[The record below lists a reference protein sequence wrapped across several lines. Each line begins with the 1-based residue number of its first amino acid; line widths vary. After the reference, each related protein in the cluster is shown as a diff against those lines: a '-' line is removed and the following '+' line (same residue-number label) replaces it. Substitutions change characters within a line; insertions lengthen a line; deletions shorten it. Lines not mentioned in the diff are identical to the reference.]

1 MYNTSFFKKLI
12 LILVA
17 LILYSC
23 DKDYNAIGA
32 DLLGENHFDF
42 LQYTS
47 AYRDWETDRKS
58 VV

>member
-32 DLLGENHFDF
+32 DLLEKITLTFYNT
-42 LQYTS
+42 LLM
-47 AYRDWETDRKS
+47 
-58 VV
+58 